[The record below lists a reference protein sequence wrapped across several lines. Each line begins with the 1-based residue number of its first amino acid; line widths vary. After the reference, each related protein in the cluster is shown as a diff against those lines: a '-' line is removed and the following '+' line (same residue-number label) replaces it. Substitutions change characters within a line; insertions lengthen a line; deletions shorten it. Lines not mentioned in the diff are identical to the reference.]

1 MTQLADQMLP
11 TLEVCGSNPVVSK
24 ILYRTCLLLLT
35 VEKTKYRKGPLQ
47 GTVIDKTVLNLI
59 NALAMIINYDTSD
72 VVHEVNFLNQWDNIY
87 NHRYRAF
94 IRLSTLIHT
103 QGKSNKRQPFKGVF
117 SSKRDHIHGGY
128 PMVSHLPPPPLSPSL
143 NFFPRFYV
151 TGMNRILFRIENK
164 FREGGGGVNFKRW
177 RCASVTKFQIVE

>member
-1 MTQLADQMLP
+1 MTQVADQMLP

-128 PMVSHLPPPPLSPSL
+128 PMVSHLPPPIKSQSQFFSAVLRDRNESHSL
-143 NFFPRFYV
+143 PH
-151 TGMNRILFRIENK
+151 
-164 FREGGGGVNFKRW
+164 REQISGGGGVNFKRW